1 MKITIFKREKGEKK
15 GKLDLKCSNFVGG
28 GNRRTREALNQITA
42 LLPASFLTGMGYK

>member
-1 MKITIFKREKGEKK
+1 MKITILRREKGGKK

-28 GNRRTREALNQITA
+28 GNGRRREVLNQITA